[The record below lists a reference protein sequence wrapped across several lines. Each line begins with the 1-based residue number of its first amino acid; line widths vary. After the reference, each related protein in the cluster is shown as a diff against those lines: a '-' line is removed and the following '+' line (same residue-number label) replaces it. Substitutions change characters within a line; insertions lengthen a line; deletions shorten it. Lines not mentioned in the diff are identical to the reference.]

1 MKMFDTIAKDLV
13 KQKAVELKAE
23 KAEAEKVE
31 AEKAEA
37 EKVEAEGKKSDFPV
51 FTTHPI
57 PIRKETRGRK
67 PLARIV
73 CPFCENERKQNGVKI
88 HIEDHHG
95 VPGVVLKDLFDVQD
109 GVKSL
114 EDLVYEKFDNDTE
127 INLRNL
133 SDRVSKEEFGSW
145 DDNED
150 EDKDEDGA
158 DLVDRKAEADPID
171 RKADPVDRKAEGNP
185 GSKAEGNPGLK
196 VERRRFNW
204 IPFFSPFNRRRFKK

>member
-13 KQKAVELKAE
+13 KQKAKEREAEKAEAE

-31 AEKAEA
+31 AER
-37 EKVEAEGKKSDFPV
+37 VEAEGKKSDFPV
-51 FTTHPI
+51 FTTKPI

-67 PLARIV
+67 PLPRVI

-95 VPGVVLKDLFDVQD
+95 VPGVVLKDIFDVQD

-114 EDLVYEKFDNDTE
+114 EDLVYEKFDNDAE

-133 SDRVSKEEFGSW
+133 SDRVCEEEFGSW

-150 EDKDEDGA
+150 EA
-158 DLVDRKAEADPID
+158 DSVD
-171 RKADPVDRKAEGNP
+171 RKADPVEKKVEADPVEKKAVAEANP
-185 GSKAEGNPGLK
+185 GNRKM
-196 VERRRFNW
+196 ERRKFNW
-204 IPFFSPFNRRRFKK
+204 IPFFSPFNRRRYKK